1 MADRT
6 SKRLQLQVVQADAET
21 PAADGAPAA
30 PRTVSEILRAGR
42 EARGLSIHD
51 VADAVRI
58 RAVNLQ
64 AIEDAAFDRLPGA
77 AYAIGFVRSY
87 AEFLGF
93 PGEQMVQRFKAEAA
107 HAATKPKLIF
117 PVAIRERRAPTGG
130 LLLLGVLL
138 AAAIYGGWWWL
149 RATDRHVAD
158 LVPPLPERLAR
169 LVGND
174 RPAETQPTPPIAP
187 MVQVPA
193 ASSGPV
199 AIADPTLPV
208 VNPQPVM
215 RSTPTVSAQLVMK
228 PAEPSEGEAPTPD
241 PVPGAAPTPAST
253 LSAAEAAGAA
263 IPVPTLIKPDAP
275 VLAPGTYGAEPA
287 KSRVAVRAAKES
299 WVQVR
304 DGTGQPVFTRV
315 LKAGEI
321 YYAPSEPGFSMTV
334 GNAGGIEVLVD
345 GKETRSL
352 GAVGQVLKSVSLDP
366 ARLQSRVPAPN

>member
-6 SKRLQLQVVQADAET
+6 SKRLQLHVVPGDGET
-21 PAADGAPAA
+21 PPADGPPPAPQ
-30 PRTVSEILRAGR
+30 TVSEILRAAR
-42 EARGLSIHD
+42 EARGLTIHD

-87 AEFLGF
+87 AEYLGF
-93 PGEQMVQRFKAEAA
+93 PGEQMVQRFKAEAK

-138 AAAIYGGWWWL
+138 AAVIYGGWWWL

-158 LVPPLPERLAR
+158 LVPALPERLAR

-187 MVQVPA
+187 LVSVAPT
-193 ASSGPV
+193 GPV
-199 AIADPTLPV
+199 VIADPTLPT

-228 PAEPSEGEAPTPD
+228 PVEPSEGEAPDPV
-241 PVPGAAPTPAST
+241 PVPGAAPTPAAT
-253 LSAAEAAGAA
+253 LNAAEAAGGTATTPA
-263 IPVPTLIKPDAP
+263 PTLTKPEAP
-275 VLAPGTYGAEPA
+275 TLAPGTFGVDPA
-287 KSRVAVRAAKES
+287 KSRVAVRASKES
-299 WVQVR
+299 WLQVR
-304 DGTGQPVFTRV
+304 DGAGQAVLTRV

-321 YYAPSEPGFSMTV
+321 YYAPNEPGMSMTV
-334 GNAGGIEVLVD
+334 GNAGGIDVLVD

-352 GAVGQVLKSVSLDP
+352 GAAGQVLKNVSLDP
-366 ARLQSRVPAPN
+366 ARLQARGSAPN